1 MSPLRREITD
11 SRLKTRDAFDALH
24 SKIASYILQCSNVG
38 SPADINNVNQA
49 KGSVAVTPS
58 HLQRAFGLL
67 DQTAALAATD
77 EFCSSSLAAA
87 ALQSVFPH
95 TEVGAFMALL
105 KKDKEQQLDE
115 LTRIVTGIC
124 LFNKANMDEQQ
135 QPLSTRVCRMLL
147 MSF

>member
-1 MSPLRREITD
+1 M
-11 SRLKTRDAFDALH
+11 
-24 SKIASYILQCSNVG
+24 
-38 SPADINNVNQA
+38 
-49 KGSVAVTPS
+49 
-58 HLQRAFGLL
+58 
-67 DQTAALAATD
+67 AALAATDD

-95 TEVGAFMALL
+95 TEVGAFMVLL

-124 LFNKANMDEQQ
+124 LFNKASMDEQQ
-135 QPLSTRVCRMLL
+135 QPLSTRFCRMLL

>member
-24 SKIASYILQCSNVG
+24 NKIASYILQRSKVG

-49 KGSVAVTPS
+49 KGSTVVTSS
-58 HLQRAFGLL
+58 HLYGAHGLL
-67 DQTAALAATD
+67 EALAATDD

-124 LFNKANMDEQQ
+124 LFNKASMNEQQ
-135 QPLSTRVCRMLL
+135 QPLST
-147 MSF
+147 